1 MTRLVCW
8 FNLFMYRKNKVSLSN
23 ILSGGPTQGRKYLLD
38 SNLDWG
44 QDLIGLKKY
53 MDANEIQSV
62 DLAYFGRVPP
72 ELYGIR
78 YQHLFGKPQQRYVV
92 ISANHLWGRMYFLN
106 GTGYR
111 TTARDVYAAFRK
123 LDPVT
128 VIGHTLY
135 VYDMEKVNL

>member
-1 MTRLVCW
+1 MP
-8 FNLFMYRKNKVSLSN
+8 MYKFVFV
-23 ILSGGPTQGRKYLLD
+23 
-38 SNLDWG
+38 
-44 QDLIGLKKY
+44 

-135 VYDMEKVNL
+135 VYDMEKINL